1 MHQFKQFAPRHL
13 LIKIH
18 KCPIVLKE
26 TYLWQM
32 KEPLFN
38 PEPFSA
44 AFSAKPDTRVRLF
57 TFGDSTHGAWGQTA
71 GYEHRSQ

>member
-1 MHQFKQFAPRHL
+1 MKQ
-13 LIKIH
+13 
-18 KCPIVLKE
+18 
-26 TYLWQM
+26 
-32 KEPLFN
+32 PLFN

-44 AFSAKPDTRVRLF
+44 GFSAKPDTRVRLF